1 MKEQMAGD
9 FATAF
14 NEAGGQQA
22 LAYNGLIRF
31 VALMCVIL
39 AILWS
44 IVHFM
49 SDEAKASEIYL
60 VILGSRT
67 IRLLIGL
74 TLFIGLL
81 TTKGS

>member
-1 MKEQMAGD
+1 MLKETATD
-9 FATAF
+9 FAKAF

-22 LAYNGLIRF
+22 LSYSGIIRF

-49 SDEAKASEIYL
+49 SEDAKASEIYL
-60 VILGSRT
+60 ATLGSRT
-67 IRLLIGL
+67 VRLLIAL

>member
-1 MKEQMAGD
+1 MREQLAGD
-9 FATAF
+9 FAKAF

-22 LAYNGLIRF
+22 LTYSGLIRF

-49 SDEAKASEIYL
+49 SEEAKASE
-60 VILGSRT
+60 VFMVALGSRT
-67 IRLLIGL
+67 VRLLIGL

>member
-1 MKEQMAGD
+1 MSHQVATG
-9 FATAF
+9 FAKAF
-14 NEAGGQQA
+14 LDAGGQSA
-22 LAYNGLIRF
+22 LDYSGLIRF

-44 IVHFM
+44 LVRFM
-49 SDEAKASEIYL
+49 GEDAKAHELFL
-60 VILGSRT
+60 VALGSRT

-74 TLFIGLL
+74 TLFIALL